1 MKRFVELLMVLFFFA
16 FQLCQNLLYAQP
28 TESAAKQTIKP
39 NRPAKPT
46 KDSVFKKKA
55 TIPAISEKDSM
66 TIQQA
71 DAWQLFTN
79 NAGNAQQDLWL
90 IIKTVKRSSTDYV
103 FYLLALLFL
112 ILGSIRFLF
121 PKYFND
127 LFGLFFRVTFKQKAI
142 RERLLEST
150 LPSMLLN
157 GLFFISGGFFLH
169 VISGFYKWQLEGNFW
184 YGLSFWTAVLI
195 IVYGLKRLLLR
206 IIGWL
211 FQMQEASNT
220 YTFIV
225 FLVNK
230 VLGVMLLPVV
240 VLMSFSPGSLHPALI
255 TVVLFLL
262 AALFIYRYII
272 SYPGIKASVRVNQ
285 FHFFLYLCAFEIVPL
300 LIIYKGLAMRLSS
313 AT

>member
-1 MKRFVELLMVLFFFA
+1 
-16 FQLCQNLLYAQP
+16 
-28 TESAAKQTIKP
+28 
-39 NRPAKPT
+39 
-46 KDSVFKKKA
+46 
-55 TIPAISEKDSM
+55 
-66 TIQQA
+66 
-71 DAWQLFTN
+71 
-79 NAGNAQQDLWL
+79 
-90 IIKTVKRSSTDYV
+90 
-103 FYLLALLFL
+103 
-112 ILGSIRFLF
+112 
-121 PKYFND
+121 
-127 LFGLFFRVTFKQKAI
+127 
-142 RERLLEST
+142 
-150 LPSMLLN
+150 
-157 GLFFISGGFFLH
+157 
-169 VISGFYKWQLEGNFW
+169 
-184 YGLSFWTAVLI
+184 VLI
-195 IVYGLKRLLLR
+195 IVYGLKWLLLR

-240 VLMSFSPGSLHPALI
+240 VLLSLAPVSLHPALV

>member
-1 MKRFVELLMVLFFFA
+1 MKRFVELIMVVVFFA
-16 FQLCQNLLYAQP
+16 VQIGLAFLYAQP
-28 TESAAKQTIKP
+28 AEQVAKQTIKP
-39 NRPAKPT
+39 KALVKLP
-46 KDSVFKKKA
+46 KDSVFKKTVA
-55 TIPAISEKDSM
+55 VAVIPIKDS
-66 TIQQA
+66 IIVLQS
-71 DAWQLFTN
+71 DVLHVYTN
-79 NAGNAQQDLWL
+79 NAGEAKQNQWL
-90 IIKTVKRSSTDYV
+90 ILKPVKRSSTDYV

-112 ILGSIRFLF
+112 ILGIIRLLF

-169 VISGFYKWQLEGNFW
+169 VISGYYKWQIEGNFW
-184 YGLSFWTAVLI
+184 YGLGFWTAILI
-195 IVYGLKRLLLR
+195 IVYGLKWLLLR

-230 VLGVMLLPVV
+230 VLGVMLLPLV
-240 VLMSFSPGSLHPALI
+240 VLMSFSPDSLHPAMV